1 MIRTLT
7 KILTFPRKTCENVIR
22 PDHDC
27 FRVQSRR
34 ARVPSRPKSVLFF
47 IAVSAFL
54 LLAMPSP
61 LAARNTAVASTGS
74 STNNNGG
81 VFNGQQYS
89 GIIIGG
95 LLYQNNTFPFQEY
108 AQTSSILALPAVS
121 TWLDS
126 RGFVPQLL
134 RPYLSLYPS
143 QSNPYDFSQAE
154 ATENGTTY
162 YIYEYLVT
170 GSSNG
175 PVIGIWVPVGTR
187 TVAKIFEYSYVEQV
201 RDDYSASFQQGAGH
215 EVYDTQLTGSNSM
228 YGGIYYST
236 VFSDLSTPSSCNPTY
251 CWLLSN
257 WIGVSNYY
265 WITGCSSNCFFFQG
279 VLRYWGG
286 NIGSGTACNGGSY
299 STDCAVFEYVLNS
312 GSFQYYWPGVGS

>member
-1 MIRTLT
+1 M
-7 KILTFPRKTCENVIR
+7 
-22 PDHDC
+22 
-27 FRVQSRR
+27 
-34 ARVPSRPKSVLFF
+34 
-47 IAVSAFL
+47 
-54 LLAMPSP
+54 
-61 LAARNTAVASTGS
+61 
-74 STNNNGG
+74 
-81 VFNGQQYS
+81 
-89 GIIIGG
+89 
-95 LLYQNNTFPFQEY
+95 YQNNTFPFQEY

-201 RDDYSASFQQGAGH
+201 RDDYSASLFS
-215 EVYDTQLTGSNSM
+215 TG
-228 YGGIYYST
+228 G
-236 VFSDLSTPSSCNPTY
+236 
-251 CWLLSN
+251 
-257 WIGVSNYY
+257 
-265 WITGCSSNCFFFQG
+265 
-279 VLRYWGG
+279 R
-286 NIGSGTACNGGSY
+286 A
-299 STDCAVFEYVLNS
+299 
-312 GSFQYYWPGVGS
+312 